1 MNFKTKLFETAA
13 RSVNGRIW
21 PKSVPMR
28 GTLSQQEL
36 QRVVAEMLG

>member
-13 RSVNGRIW
+13 RSVNGRFW
-21 PKSVPMR
+21 PKSAPMR